1 MSDKP
6 NNQRQE
12 ELPVENGTEPLNS
25 TVVPARRRWLK
36 NGASLAPIVLTLAS
50 RPVLAWHCKSPSAWG
65 SEQLDPT
72 TSLSTNQGHSSYV
85 DETWT
90 ISNWKNNTSRAGLPL
105 PWTRLGYSGDTWKN
119 VKLSKLPSRGVTIPP
134 GVDTS
139 KKVIEFLGSGS
150 AFQKAIVVAQLN
162 GLLLPSV
169 GNCITIGELRKMAS
183 GSYSPPHLNV
193 VWNQTDI
200 LQYLQSNWIAVP

>member
-6 NNQRQE
+6 NSQRHE
-12 ELPVENGTEPLNS
+12 NLSVENEAEPLNAP
-25 TVVPARRRWLK
+25 VAPARRRLLK

-72 TSLSTNQGHSSYV
+72 TSLRTNQGHSSYA

-90 ISNWKNNTSRAGLPL
+90 ISNWKNNTSRAGLQL
-105 PWTRLGYSGDTWKN
+105 PWTRLGVTGDNWRNFK
-119 VKLSKLPSRGVTIPP
+119 VSQLPSKGVRIPP

-139 KKVIEFLGSGS
+139 RKVVDFLGTGTE
-150 AFQKAIVVAQLN
+150 FQKSIVVAQLN
-162 GLLLPSV
+162 CILLSSV
-169 GNCITIGELRKMAS
+169 RNCVTLVELNKMAS
-183 GSYSPPHLNV
+183 GSYSPPHV
-193 VWNQTDI
+193 DTVWNQTDI
-200 LQYLQSNWIAVP
+200 VQYLQSNWIAVP